1 MFNALTDPWI
11 PVEYTDHTRTELGI
25 LDTLTH
31 SDRIR
36 AIADDA
42 PTARAIERLL
52 IAVVYHAT
60 APARWRRLLHDG
72 IDIEAITAY
81 LQPRARAFDLNRFLQ
96 TADTPAS
103 PRARIDMSR
112 LHLGR
117 NRRKSGIDRR
127 TGKGGVAA

>member
-36 AIADDA
+36 SLADDA

-60 APARWRRLLHDG
+60 APAPSTL
-72 IDIEAITAY
+72 TASSKP
-81 LQPRARAFDLNRFLQ
+81 QTPQQARA
-96 TADTPAS
+96 PAS
-103 PRARIDMSR
+103 
-112 LHLGR
+112 
-117 NRRKSGIDRR
+117 
-127 TGKGGVAA
+127 T